1 MIVHSRVHLSTLA
14 AGVLRLAGAL
24 LAATTICAH
33 ATAAPARDAA
43 EAFPSRPIRLI
54 VAFPPGGSTD
64 VIARSLGQ
72 IVSTSV
78 RQQIV
83 VDNRPGGGGLIG
95 YELTARA
102 APDGYTT
109 TLAISGL
116 VTGPVINPKVPYD
129 PIKDFTP
136 IALVGTS
143 PYSVVVHP
151 VVAARTIQE
160 FHALLASAPKQL
172 NYGSSGYGGG
182 AHLAIELFKIMA
194 GVDMVHIPYKGTGPA
209 MTDLIAGR
217 IQVMFAGAISSL
229 PHIKGGRVRA
239 LAVTGR
245 TRSTVLPQLPTV
257 AESIVPNYEAFEWFG
272 VLGPA
277 KLPAP
282 ILSRLHRE
290 VAAAMNT
297 PDFREQMLKS
307 GLVVASG
314 TPADFAKFIV
324 SEHKKWSRVVTDAKI
339 TPE

>member
-1 MIVHSRVHLSTLA
+1 
-14 AGVLRLAGAL
+14 
-24 LAATTICAH
+24 
-33 ATAAPARDAA
+33 
-43 EAFPSRPIRLI
+43 
-54 VAFPPGGSTD
+54 

-72 IVSTSV
+72 IVSASV
-78 RQQIV
+78 HQQIV

-95 YELTARA
+95 YELAARA

-116 VTGPVINPKVPYD
+116 VTAPVINPKVPYD
-129 PIKDFTP
+129 PVRDFTP

-143 PYSVVVHP
+143 PYSIVVHP
-151 VVAARTIQE
+151 GVAANTIQE
-160 FHALLASAPKQL
+160 FRALLASAPKQV

-194 GVDMVHIPYKGTGPA
+194 GVDMVHVPYKGTGPA

-217 IQVMFAGAISSL
+217 IHVMFAGAISSL
-229 PHIKGGRVRA
+229 PHIKAGRVRA

-245 TRSTVLPQLPTV
+245 TRSTVLPQLPTL
-257 AESIVPNYEAFEWFG
+257 AESIVPGYEAFEWFG
-272 VLGPA
+272 LLGPA
-277 KLPAP
+277 RLPAP
-282 ILSRLHRE
+282 VVSRLYKE

-297 PDFREQMLKS
+297 PAFREQMLKS

-314 TPADFAKFIV
+314 TPGDFAKFIMSEQKKWARVV
-324 SEHKKWSRVVTDAKI
+324 SEAKI